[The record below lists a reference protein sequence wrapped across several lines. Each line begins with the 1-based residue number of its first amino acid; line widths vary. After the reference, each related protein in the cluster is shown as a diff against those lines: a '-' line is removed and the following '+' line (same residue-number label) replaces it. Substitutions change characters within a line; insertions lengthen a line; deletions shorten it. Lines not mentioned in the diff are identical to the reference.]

1 MNKSIELFKSGH
13 VSSCG
18 TTTQWNRF
26 YSTFKSEFRKELKK
40 IGAQE
45 IVFSKGHFYLSGF
58 FTRNRQIWYFSISD
72 VRDGIYKYGSWNL
85 LYRTAKSYKDYSGGQ
100 NNYINI
106 CEDMWL
112 KNHNVITKEMK
123 IYW

>member
-58 FTRNRQIWYFSISD
+58 FTHKEKNWIGYQW
-72 VRDGIYKYGSWNL
+72 KL
-85 LYRTAKSYKDYSGGQ
+85 LSY
-100 NNYINI
+100 
-106 CEDMWL
+106 C
-112 KNHNVITKEMK
+112 VI
-123 IYW
+123 IFRWRFLPASAWFL